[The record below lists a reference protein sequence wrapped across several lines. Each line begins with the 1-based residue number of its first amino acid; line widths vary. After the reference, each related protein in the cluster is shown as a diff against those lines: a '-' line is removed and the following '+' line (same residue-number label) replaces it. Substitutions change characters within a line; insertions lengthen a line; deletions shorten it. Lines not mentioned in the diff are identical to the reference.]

1 MQGGE
6 NVVSCIY
13 NVACPGYGAY
23 FYICMPVGPRLRGSV
38 RRPGCRENGPG
49 TEKSCEKERGT
60 SMAKSGKN
68 RMLPA
73 VIGCVAVQLCV
84 GILYVWSVFKQPA
97 ISFFGWDGG
106 SVNLVASF
114 MLFCFCFGNLIGGIL
129 QDRIGPKPVCIAG
142 VCLFGGGILISSFLP
157 ACAPIALFYLAYCL
171 VAGVGSGFA
180 YGAVLSCIQKWFPHK
195 RGFASGLGAGA
206 FGLSTVVFSP
216 VIQKLLGAVG
226 LSMTL
231 RILAIIFL
239 AVGILAC
246 LFISLPD
253 AGYLAALG
261 LPKAKAGG
269 DDGSKT
275 LSQAIRTLPFW
286 LLFLGC
292 FLFNG
297 TWNML
302 TPLIKDL
309 GVERGLSDSAAFL
322 CVSLTGL
329 ANAAGRLIM
338 ASLSDKL
345 GRIRTLYVLC
355 AATIVCALLL
365 IAVPG
370 GAYMA
375 VVLLTAFAYGGPAA
389 VNPATSTDFFG
400 PRCSGTNYGVIML
413 ALGLSSVV
421 FNALSNALYA
431 ATGAYT
437 LTFIVGAVTAAV
449 SIAVYY
455 AISRLMAGPK
465 AG

>member
-216 VIQKLLGAVG
+216 VIQKLLGEPQPVSPVHVSRPAG
-226 LSMTL
+226 TTAPRPSPRPSAPCLSGCCFWAASSST
-231 RILAIIFL
+231 AP
-239 AVGILAC
+239 GTC
-246 LFISLPD
+246 SLP
-253 AGYLAALG
+253 
-261 LPKAKAGG
+261 
-269 DDGSKT
+269 
-275 LSQAIRTLPFW
+275 LS
-286 LLFLGC
+286 
-292 FLFNG
+292 
-297 TWNML
+297 
-302 TPLIKDL
+302 
-309 GVERGLSDSAAFL
+309 
-322 CVSLTGL
+322 
-329 ANAAGRLIM
+329 
-338 ASLSDKL
+338 
-345 GRIRTLYVLC
+345 RIW
-355 AATIVCALLL
+355 
-365 IAVPG
+365 G
-370 GAYMA
+370 WSGA
-375 VVLLTAFAYGGPAA
+375 
-389 VNPATSTDFFG
+389 
-400 PRCSGTNYGVIML
+400 
-413 ALGLSSVV
+413 
-421 FNALSNALYA
+421 
-431 ATGAYT
+431 
-437 LTFIVGAVTAAV
+437 
-449 SIAVYY
+449 
-455 AISRLMAGPK
+455 
-465 AG
+465 

>member
-1 MQGGE
+1 MPL
-6 NVVSCIY
+6 
-13 NVACPGYGAY
+13 AHAADGAKHQRKE
-23 FYICMPVGPRLRGSV
+23 IEIMTGP
-38 RRPGCRENGPG
+38 
-49 TEKSCEKERGT
+49 EKK
-60 SMAKSGKN
+60 

-97 ISFFGWDGG
+97 IGFFGWKDG

-114 MLFCFCFGNLIGGIL
+114 MLFCFCFGNLIGGVI
-129 QDRIGPKPVCIAG
+129 QDRTGPKPVCIAG
-142 VCLFGGGILISSFLP
+142 VCLFGGGILSSSFLP
-157 ACAPIALFYLAYCL
+157 AGTPIVVFYLTYCL
-171 VAGVGSGFA
+171 VAGMGSGFA
-180 YGAVLSCIQKWFPHK
+180 YGAVLSCMQKWFPHK

-216 VIQKLLGAVG
+216 VIGKLLAAVSLPVTLRVLSVVFLVVG
-226 LSMTL
+226 L
-231 RILAIIFL
+231 A
-239 AVGILAC
+239 AC
-246 LFISLPD
+246 MLISLPD
-253 AGYLAALG
+253 TAYLVSLNLPERKAA
-261 LPKAKAGG
+261 
-269 DDGSKT
+269 DGASKT
-275 LSQAIRTLPFW
+275 LSQAACTLPFW

-309 GVERGLSDSAAFL
+309 GVSRGLSQGAALL

-329 ANAAGRLIM
+329 FNAAGRLIM

-355 AATIVCALLL
+355 GMTIVCALLL
-365 IAVPG
+365 VFASG

-375 VVLLTAFAYGGPAA
+375 VVLIAAFAYGGPAA

-400 PRCSGTNYGVIML
+400 PKYSGTNYGVIML
-413 ALGLSSVV
+413 ALGVSSVV

-437 LTFIVGAVTAAV
+437 LTFVMGAATAVASV
-449 SIAVYY
+449 AVYA
-455 AISRLMAGPK
+455 AISRLMK
-465 AG
+465 AEGKG